1 VQQRWDRNNVR
12 TWRSTNISTIATSR
26 THCPKCQAQ
35 AVVQSAAELR
45 PGIDYLTLRCTSCGL
60 VYNAQ
65 VLSDPTKGTAM
76 HTVMNVFEGPIVRI
90 RETCDLMGVGPD
102 FERKLPALETYL
114 EGLVADGETN
124 EERLAVSGLT
134 FLKRAP

>member
-1 VQQRWDRNNVR
+1 M
-12 TWRSTNISTIATSR
+12 TNISTIATSR
-26 THCPKCQAQ
+26 TRCPKCQAQ
-35 AVVQSAAELR
+35 AVVQSAVELR
-45 PGIDYLTLRCTSCGL
+45 PSVDYLTLWCTSCGL
-60 VYNAQ
+60 VYDAQ

-114 EGLVADGETN
+114 EELVADGETN